1 MKNLLKRYLPI
12 LLVVALLAAVPSCGP
27 KIIIPPEE
35 PPVEEPPVE
44 KPPVEEPP
52 VEEPPVE
59 EPAEPEA
66 GWIER
71 PEMERIDGVEYLTY
85 YISADGMSMSE
96 STSAGRRRNMTI
108 AFDTE
113 RHVPRWVAHPM
124 HTWYWTPTTTGR
136 TDTWDWDPT
145 LPREVQPDIVTN
157 GSYWQQAPDGAFAR
171 GHMLASADR
180 LRSVPMNT
188 QTFYVSNLAPQV
200 NDDFNGGV
208 WADLEFAVRDWS
220 GSLTD
225 TLYCVTGVA
234 FEWDKVTYDKRS
246 PRRME
251 VKVPSHFYKV
261 LLQRKDG
268 TTKTPVSKLSASE
281 LRCIGFW
288 FENKAQKGATIED
301 AAMRVSDIEKR
312 VGLEF
317 FPLLSDEAAS
327 VKETL
332 DLADWDLE

>member
-1 MKNLLKRYLPI
+1 MMKSFSKYLAI
-12 LLVVALLAAVPSCGP
+12 LITVASLALVPSCGP
-27 KIIIPPEE
+27 KIITPPDDPTDNPSVEDPEE
-35 PPVEEPPVE
+35 PAVES
-44 KPPVEEPP
+44 
-52 VEEPPVE
+52 
-59 EPAEPEA
+59 EA
-66 GWIER
+66 GWIEL
-71 PEMERIDGVEYLTY
+71 PKMEEIAGVEYLTY
-85 YISADGMSMSE
+85 YV
-96 STSAGRRRNMTI
+96 SAGGTLMAEPTTAGRKRNMTI

-124 HTWYWTPTTTGR
+124 HTWYWTPRTTGR

-234 FEWDKVTYDKRS
+234 FEWDKVTYDKRN
-246 PRRME
+246 PRME

-288 FENKAQKGATIED
+288 FENKAQKGAAFED
-301 AAMRVSDIEKR
+301 AAVKVSDIEKR
-312 VGLEF
+312 VGVEF

-327 VKETL
+327 VKDTL
-332 DLADWDLE
+332 VPADWDLE